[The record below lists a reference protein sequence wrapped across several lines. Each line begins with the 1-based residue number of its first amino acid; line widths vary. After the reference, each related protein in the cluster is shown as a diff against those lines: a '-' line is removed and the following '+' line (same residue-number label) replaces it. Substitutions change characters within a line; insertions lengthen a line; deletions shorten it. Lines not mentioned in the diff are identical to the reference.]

1 MVRSARQLRGHVK
14 KVFPLHPPPANG
26 HRRVAAPQGIAST
39 PLALIPAPCD
49 VVLDFLVHQSPLEQ
63 RPVFA
68 HRVRR
73 VAAGAREGH
82 VAQLLPV
89 PRQRRRHVP
98 LHVIG
103 AVHARGEVLGA
114 HDDPAGVRGPGE
126 ARRLVVHPAV
136 RSKKSKRRKLF
147 EHRRRGPDLHELTDA
162 HGEGP
167 AARGELAVRHLTL
180 EVHVVQHHAFPEV
193 DQQRATVGIERYHV

>member
-1 MVRSARQLRGHVK
+1 MVRRARELRGHVK
-14 KVFPLHPPPANG
+14 KVFPLHSPPANG
-26 HRRVAAPQGIAST
+26 HAVAAPQGIASA
-39 PLALIPAPCD
+39 PLALIPAPGACD
-49 VVLDFLVHQSPLEQ
+49 VVLRLVHQPPLEQ

-73 VAAGAREGH
+73 VPAGARERH

-89 PRQRRRHVP
+89 ARQRRRHVP
-98 LHVIG
+98 LHVVG
-103 AVHARGEVLGA
+103 AVYPRGEVFRA

-126 ARRLVVHPAV
+126 ARGLVVHPAV

-167 AARGELAVRHLTL
+167 TARGELAVRNLAL